1 MENKKG
7 FIGSLI
13 SIIIA
18 LALIIGGYI
27 WWQKISA
34 KNMENVTKEASEE
47 AGVEI
52 DSQYTSPQGQVDAVR
67 DMVGKIQDKENER
80 IENELN
86 K

>member
-18 LALIIGGYI
+18 LALIIGGYF
-27 WWQKISA
+27 WWQKISV
-34 KNMENVTKEASEE
+34 KNTENVIKEASEE
-47 AGVEI
+47 AEVEI
-52 DSQYTSPQGQVDAVR
+52 DSQYTSPQGQVDAIR
-67 DMVGKIQDKENER
+67 DMVGKIQDKENAK
-80 IENELN
+80 IENEL